1 MTSAQRHAP
10 RAVDFP
16 WCAVDVPPPAP
27 DIVPTPPTPHPMPPG
42 APPEIPP
49 PDRPP
54 EVIEPP
60 EPGEH
65 VPVRDPIVPGDPMQL
80 PSARFP
86 SARWRWPW
94 H

>member
-1 MTSAQRHAP
+1 MSTLQCPASRVPFLH
-10 RAVDFP
+10 R
-16 WCAVDVPPPAP
+16 CNVDVPPPAP
-27 DIVPTPPTPHPMPPG
+27 DVVPTYPTPHPMPPG

-49 PDRPP
+49 LERPP
-54 EVIEPP
+54 EIIEPP

-65 VPVRDPIVPGDPMQL
+65 TPVHDPIVPGDPL
-80 PSARFP
+80 VRRAARFP

>member
-1 MTSAQRHAP
+1 MSTHQSPAP
-10 RAVDFP
+10 RATVLP
-16 WCAVDVPPPAP
+16 LRAVDVPPPAP

-49 PDRPP
+49 LERPP
-54 EVIEPP
+54 EVIDPP
-60 EPGEH
+60 LPGEH
-65 VPVRDPIVPGDPMQL
+65 SPVSDPILPGDTL
-80 PSARFP
+80 FRPSARFP

>member
-1 MTSAQRHAP
+1 MSTLQRHE
-10 RAVDFP
+10 P
-16 WCAVDVPPPAP
+16 WVTGFLFGAVDVPPPAP
-27 DIVPTPPTPHPMPPG
+27 DIVPTQPTPHPMPPG

-49 PDRPP
+49 LERPP
-54 EVIEPP
+54 EITEPP
-60 EPGEH
+60 MPDEHWPMNDPVSPGYKMF
-65 VPVRDPIVPGDPMQL
+65 R